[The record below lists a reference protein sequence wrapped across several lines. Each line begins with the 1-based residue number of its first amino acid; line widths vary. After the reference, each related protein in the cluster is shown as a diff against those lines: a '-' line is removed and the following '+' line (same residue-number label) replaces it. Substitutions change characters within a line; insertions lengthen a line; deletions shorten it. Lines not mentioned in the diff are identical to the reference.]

1 MRINRRQFMLS
12 ALAAAAAASL
22 GGVALT
28 AASGA
33 GGTYAPI
40 RKNVSPPPLR
50 QPPAGPPGDM
60 VMQLPNGGWTSHL
73 LPFAAPFPDQASAQ
87 AEVARSRALGLF
99 R

>member
-28 AASGA
+28 AASGG

-40 RKNVSPPPLR
+40 RKNVNPPPLR
-50 QPPAGPPGDM
+50 QPPPGPLGDM
-60 VMQLPNGGWTSHL
+60 IMQLSNGGWTSHS
-73 LPFAAPFPDQASAQ
+73 LPFAALFPDQASVQ
-87 AEVARSRALGLF
+87 AELARSRALGLF